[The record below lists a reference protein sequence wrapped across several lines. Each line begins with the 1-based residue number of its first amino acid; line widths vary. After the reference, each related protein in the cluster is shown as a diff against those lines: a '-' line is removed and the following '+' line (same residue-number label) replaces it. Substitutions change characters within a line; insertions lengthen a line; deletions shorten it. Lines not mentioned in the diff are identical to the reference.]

1 MSSLLSKTRRLNRI
15 LQKKGTDPVSFDDI
29 CALLSE
35 VLSCNV
41 YILEKHGKVLWHS
54 FCKDF

>member
-1 MSSLLSKTRRLNRI
+1 MSSLLSKTRRLNQI

-29 CALLSE
+29 CALLSD

-41 YILEKHGKVLWHS
+41 YILEKYVRVLGHT
-54 FCKDF
+54 FCKYF